1 MRFGNSKTFP
11 DNEVKEN
18 QILPLEWLEEDEEA
32 EDFTLVE
39 SRKKK
44 R

>member
-1 MRFGNSKTFP
+1 MRLRK
-11 DNEVKEN
+11 N